1 MSSLSKALS
10 PALREIRILFSQ
22 SGPASA
28 GTREFVLARY
38 STIKQHNPDLPVLI
52 REAEG
57 TPARAFAR
65 FERGVER
72 HVELDGLAARDV
84 ESKVTQLLASSS

>member
-1 MSSLSKALS
+1 MSTFSKAFS
-10 PALREIRILFSQ
+10 PALREIRFLFSQ

-28 GTREFVLARY
+28 GTRYALAALSPPHLVLTQLYSEFVLARY
-38 STIKQHNPDLPVLI
+38 NTIKHHNPDLPVLI

-65 FERGVER
+65 FGA
-72 HVELDGLAARDV
+72 LKLFQPCMAC
-84 ESKVTQLLASSS
+84 